1 MPTPKKRKEPQARK
15 LNQGNPFSSSCHQL
29 SLMAAPKKIAEPHKE
44 LRFTRAG
51 QAQGFI
57 VIAAVSFAFFLL
69 IGLTW
74 FMGHPTF
81 TWWMALPFL
90 ILSALL
96 TKISAYCARHAYIIL
111 TPLGIEIFPL
121 IRPRKNL
128 NLIYWAQIIDA
139 VFDDELTTLK
149 LHFNEDQSAG
159 IVLSLRAIP
168 TKKLPLL
175 RRALESRLAEKG
187 R

>member
-1 MPTPKKRKEPQARK
+1 
-15 LNQGNPFSSSCHQL
+15 
-29 SLMAAPKKIAEPHKE
+29 MAAPKKITEPHKE

-96 TKISAYCARHAYIIL
+96 TRLSAYCARHAYLIL
-111 TPLGIEIFPL
+111 TPLGMEIFPL
-121 IRPRKNL
+121 IKPHKNL
-128 NLIYWAQIIDA
+128 NLVYWAQIIDA
-139 VFDDELTTLK
+139 DFNEELTALK
-149 LHFNEDQSAG
+149 LHFNEDQTAG
-159 IVLSLRAIP
+159 VILSLKAISA
-168 TKKLPLL
+168 KKRLL
-175 RRALESRLAEKG
+175 LKRALESRLAEKKG
-187 R
+187 

>member
-1 MPTPKKRKEPQARK
+1 
-15 LNQGNPFSSSCHQL
+15 
-29 SLMAAPKKIAEPHKE
+29 MAAPQEVAEPHKE

-90 ILSALL
+90 VLAAIL
-96 TKISAYCARHAYIIL
+96 TKVSAHCARHAYLIL
-111 TPLGIEIFPL
+111 TPLGLEIFPL
-121 IRPRKNL
+121 ITPRKNL
-128 NLIYWAQIIDA
+128 NLVYWTQIKDA
-139 VFDDELTTLK
+139 EFDDELTALK

-159 IVLSLRAIP
+159 IILSLKPIP
-168 TKKLPLL
+168 TKKRPLL
-175 RRALESRLAEKG
+175 KKALEGRLAEKT
-187 R
+187 

>member
-1 MPTPKKRKEPQARK
+1 
-15 LNQGNPFSSSCHQL
+15 
-29 SLMAAPKKIAEPHKE
+29 MAAPKKIAEPHKE

-96 TKISAYCARHAYIIL
+96 TKLSAYCARHAYIIL

-121 IRPRKNL
+121 IKPQKNL
-128 NLIYWAQIIDA
+128 NLVYWAQIIDA
-139 VFDDELTTLK
+139 DFDNELTALK

-159 IVLSLRAIP
+159 IILSLKAIP
-168 TKKLPLL
+168 TEKRPLL
-175 RRALESRLAEKG
+175 KKALESRLAEEG

>member
-1 MPTPKKRKEPQARK
+1 
-15 LNQGNPFSSSCHQL
+15 
-29 SLMAAPKKIAEPHKE
+29 
-44 LRFTRAG
+44 
-51 QAQGFI
+51 
-57 VIAAVSFAFFLL
+57 
-69 IGLTW
+69 
-74 FMGHPTF
+74 MGHPTF

-96 TKISAYCARHAYIIL
+96 AKISAYCARHAYIIL

-121 IRPRKNL
+121 IRPRKHL

-159 IVLSLRAIP
+159 VVLSLRAIP

-175 RRALESRLAEKG
+175 KRALESRLAEKD